1 VPRPQD
7 IPRQDRSQRR
17 RQRRIAQTAAAVEAK
32 QYTPLLNEVPGIV
45 ADGSSP
51 PVIAKLGPPKRGRK
65 PRPVA
70 QAADAIVGEVY
81 VPILKE
87 HLARLREASAHPNRT
102 LHWDT
107 VLVSLL
113 LGFFNTA
120 DNSLRMLE
128 DLSCCEESQ
137 PMTGGRIPRCTMSD
151 AMASMNPTLLLPIV
165 QTLMKRVPGLRH
177 VDGDLAALLKTIVA
191 ADGSIFTLPADVL
204 WGIALTRSNG
214 KVGRQLRLDLQ
225 LDVLQFMP
233 LGVGVDGAEQ
243 GNEAAAFAK
252 QLLPGVI
259 YLCDRNFVNYDFLRR
274 VLEVGS
280 DFVVRL
286 KSDTGFF
293 VTQERELTDEDR
305 KAGVVYDRIGHL
317 SDAFGDNTRT
327 FREVG
332 VIDPRT
338 RKTVRLLTTLL
349 DVAAKVIGKLYRH
362 RWVVELF
369 FKWLKCVAKLRH
381 LVSHSKNGITIQF
394 YVAVIIVLLTHLRT
408 GHKPGVYEINC
419 LAWVADGKMS
429 VQAMHEVLTRRQ
441 RERDLN
447 NARLA
452 RKQAAQKQI

>member
-1 VPRPQD
+1 M
-7 IPRQDRSQRR
+7 
-17 RQRRIAQTAAAVEAK
+17 
-32 QYTPLLNEVPGIV
+32 PGIV

-51 PVIAKLGPPKRGRK
+51 PVIAKLSPPKRGRK

-151 AMASMNPTLLLPIV
+151 AMASMNPALLLPIV
-165 QTLMKRVPGLRH
+165 QTLMKRVPGLKH
-177 VDGDLAALLKTIVA
+177 VDGDLASLLKTIVA

-233 LGVGVDGAEQ
+233 VGLGVDGAEQ

-259 YLCDRNFVNYDFLRR
+259 YLCDRNFVNYDFLRK

-317 SDAFGDNTRT
+317 SDAFGDNTRI

-408 GHKPGVYEINC
+408 GHKPGVYEVNC
-419 LAWVADGKMS
+419 LSWVADGKMS

-452 RKQAAQKQI
+452 RKKAAQEQI